1 MKISFVIPCFNVEK
15 YINRCLDS
23 IESLGLDD
31 YEIIV
36 INDGSSIAEEDLER
50 IFHPY
55 EMGTNGKFGLGLSIV
70 HKVCTTYGYHVDAE
84 NLPGE
89 VCFRIWR
96 NAKKGRRRT
105 KHGRQG

>member
-1 MKISFVIPCFNVEK
+1 MRYAKTHIHITLKEDELC
-15 YINRCLDS
+15 
-23 IESLGLDD
+23 
-31 YEIIV
+31 V
-36 INDGSSIAEEDLER
+36 INDGSSIADEDLER